1 MIIVGGA
8 NGAGKTTFVKK
19 YLEENPGIV
28 YLSADAIAQE
38 IAPHDITSAKIEA
51 GRIFLERIND
61 LISKKQTFLVE
72 STLAGKGLLRYIS
85 KATALEMPASLIYV
99 FNDSVEVS
107 INRVRERVL
116 AGGHDIPEEDIVRRY
131 YRSLHNFWNIY
142 RPVVDD
148 WCLMYNSN
156 IDFALTCIGN
166 KNQQVSVIDQ
176 RLFKIFEEIL
186 DERQ

>member
-8 NGAGKTTFVKK
+8 NGAGKTTFVRK
-19 YLEENPGIV
+19 YLEENAGII
-28 YLSADAIAQE
+28 YLSADAIAEE
-38 IAPHDITSAKIEA
+38 IAPHDLMSAKIEA
-51 GRIFLERIND
+51 GRVFLERINV
-61 LISKKQTFLVE
+61 LINKKQIFLVE
-72 STLAGKGLLRYIS
+72 STFAGKGLFRYIS
-85 KATALEMPASLIYV
+85 KAIALEMPTSLIYV

-107 INRVRERVL
+107 INRVRERVM
-116 AGGHDIPEEDIVRRY
+116 AGGHDVPEEDIVRRY
-131 YRSLHNFWNIY
+131 YRSLHNFWSIY

-186 DERQ
+186 NERQ